1 MIERRSGSMMACSV
15 GRHTT
20 GSTQNQDSVQF
31 GSVIGGTANPFEL
44 SFTRWNVSQP
54 DFTNITGCLFG
65 RWSRERKQID
75 VQIVFPKL
83 MVYLFPALLAKY
95 YLGQF
100 LLRTGSGQSEIIG

>member
-1 MIERRSGSMMACSV
+1 MIERRSGSMTACSV

-54 DFTNITGCLFG
+54 DFTNMLPVG
-65 RWSRERKQID
+65 
-75 VQIVFPKL
+75 
-83 MVYLFPALLAKY
+83 LAY
-95 YLGQF
+95 WLSV
-100 LLRTGSGQSEIIG
+100 RTLKS